1 MFDGIVNLPV
11 FLLAALALC
20 AAPGPDSAYILGRTL
35 LQGRRAGVVSV
46 LGIVTGAAM
55 HVLAAGLGLSAFL
68 AASAEAFGVVKL
80 VGAAYLVW
88 LGVKTFRERPAGA
101 QGASLPRRTDRQLF
115 VQGVLT
121 DVLNPKVAVFF
132 LAFLPHFIAPDAPH
146 KVASFLLLGGM
157 VLAMGLV
164 WDLGLALAASQL
176 TRALRRRPSF
186 GRWSNRAM
194 GVLLAVLGVGL
205 ATEEL

>member
-11 FLLAALALC
+11 FLAAALALC

-68 AASAEAFGVVKL
+68 AASASAFGAVKL
-80 VGAAYLVW
+80 AGAAYLVW

-101 QGASLPRRTDRQLF
+101 QGVALPRRTDRQLF

-164 WDLGLALAASQL
+164 WDLGLALAAAQL

-205 ATEEL
+205 AAEEL

>member
-68 AASAEAFGVVKL
+68 AASAEAFGAVKL
-80 VGAAYLVW
+80 AGAAYLVW

-101 QGASLPRRTDRQLF
+101 QGVALPRRTDRQLF

-164 WDLGLALAASQL
+164 WDLGLALAASQF
-176 TRALRRRPSF
+176 TRALRRRPGF